1 MDSSGIVVG
10 EPHEVRKRVMAIVG
24 ASSGNLVE
32 WYDFYTY
39 AFTALYFAHA
49 FFPSGNQTVAL
60 LQAAAVFAIG
70 FLMRPIGGWF
80 FGRLGDRKGRKFS
93 MLVSV
98 LMMCGGSLVIAI
110 LPTYDSIGIA
120 APLLLLRA
128 RMTQGLSVGG
138 EYGTVATYMSEV
150 ATSKN
155 RGFYSSFQYVTLIG
169 GQLLA
174 VLVVVIL
181 EMLITADQMRA
192 WGWRV
197 PFLIGAATA
206 VIALYL
212 RRSLHETSTE
222 KTRSAKGAGTLR
234 ALLAHPRSFLTVL
247 GLTAGGSLPFY
258 TFTTYMQ
265 KYLVNTTGFPVKTV
279 SLVMTA
285 ALFLYMCMQPIFG
298 AISDR
303 FGRKNLLLVYGVAGI
318 LTTIPLLNALG
329 TASSP
334 LVALGLLLIALA
346 VISCYTSISGV
357 LKAELFPAEVR
368 ALGVGLSY
376 AIGNAIFGGSAEYVA
391 LSFKNAGV
399 ESYFGWYVTIML
411 VVALVSVILMPD
423 MQKKGFMRDEAGR

>member
-80 FGRLGDRKGRKFS
+80 FDRLGDRKGRKFS

-120 APLLLLRA
+120 APLLLLLA

-279 SLVMTA
+279 SL
-285 ALFLYMCMQPIFG
+285 
-298 AISDR
+298 R
-303 FGRKNLLLVYGVAGI
+303 FGRSTLTSRRLFSRAPCTRMRSWVSAGCSAAVMRR
-318 LTTIPLLNALG
+318 PSWWWRRQA
-329 TASSP
+329 AW
-334 LVALGLLLIALA
+334 LIRSRLPAG
-346 VISCYTSISGV
+346 SR
-357 LKAELFPAEVR
+357 KAQSRTP
-368 ALGVGLSY
+368 
-376 AIGNAIFGGSAEYVA
+376 
-391 LSFKNAGV
+391 
-399 ESYFGWYVTIML
+399 
-411 VVALVSVILMPD
+411 
-423 MQKKGFMRDEAGR
+423 

>member
-1 MDSSGIVVG
+1 MDSGAIVVG

-49 FFPSGNQTVAL
+49 FFPNDNRTVAL
-60 LQAAAVFAIG
+60 LQAAAIFAIG
-70 FLMRPIGGWF
+70 FLMRPIGGWL

-98 LMMCGGSLVIAI
+98 LMMCGGSLMIAI
-110 LPTYDSIGIA
+110 LPTYASIGIA
-120 APLLLLRA
+120 APILLLLA
-128 RMTQGLSVGG
+128 RMAQGLSVGG

-181 EMLITADQMRA
+181 EFVLSAEEMRA
-192 WGWRV
+192 WGWRI

-222 KTRSAKGAGTLR
+222 KTRNAKGAGTLR
-234 ALLAHPRSFLTVL
+234 GLLAHPRAFLTVL

-279 SLVMTA
+279 SLVMTV

-303 FGRKNLLLVYGVAGI
+303 FGRKNLLLIYCVGGI
-318 LTTIPLLNALG
+318 LTTIPLLSALG
-329 TASSP
+329 TATSP
-334 LVALGLLLIALA
+334 GYALVLLLIGMA
-346 VISCYTSISGV
+346 IMSCYTSISGV

-376 AIGNAIFGGSAEYVA
+376 AIANAIFGGSAEYVA

-399 ESYFGWYVTIML
+399 ESHFGWYVTFML
-411 VVALVSVILMPD
+411 VVALISVILMPD
-423 MQKKGFMRDEAGR
+423 MQKRGFMRDEPGR

>member
-120 APLLLLRA
+120 APLLLLLA

-334 LVALGLLLIALA
+334 SSRWA
-346 VISCYTSISGV
+346 CC
-357 LKAELFPAEVR
+357 
-368 ALGVGLSY
+368 
-376 AIGNAIFGGSAEYVA
+376 
-391 LSFKNAGV
+391 
-399 ESYFGWYVTIML
+399 
-411 VVALVSVILMPD
+411 
-423 MQKKGFMRDEAGR
+423 